1 MDALRILK
9 DTKCIAFQPRLV
21 CNKSNILQGPK
32 EVFLKAG
39 SELKLHCVV
48 NLGGQ
53 GPDEHFSETAV
64 LHWFLGQR
72 LIDSTLSKEK
82 EKGVSTKTKLLNHY
96 LSLQYTRS

>member
-1 MDALRILK
+1 M
-9 DTKCIAFQPRLV
+9 
-21 CNKSNILQGPK
+21 
-32 EVFLKAG
+32 FLKAG

-82 EKGVSTKTKLLNHY
+82 EKGVSTKTKLLDHLEVRKYIFPLNFT
-96 LSLQYTRS
+96 LSSYDIQGVPIKMLQ

>member
-1 MDALRILK
+1 MQ
-9 DTKCIAFQPRLV
+9 CISSPRLV
-21 CNKSNILQGPK
+21 SNVSNITLGPK

-39 SELKLHCVV
+39 SQLKLHCVV
-48 NLGGQ
+48 NLGAQ

-82 EKGVSTKTKLLNHY
+82 EKGVTTKTKLLDHLEVRKYIKFHTLFPCYN
-96 LSLQYTRS
+96 L